1 MSLRSEY
8 QNFEFQILNLKF
20 SNTTRVRC
28 AHIYNEKKRKF
39 PTLIFEVE
47 EIKITAAI
55 GVAIQFL
62 KSNIHKHLLF
72 LNITENQKKCT

>member
-20 SNTTRVRC
+20 SNATRVCC
-28 AHIYNEKKRKF
+28 AHIYNEKKRRF
-39 PTLIFEVE
+39 PTL
-47 EIKITAAI
+47 I

-62 KSNIHKHLLF
+62 KPNIHKHLLF